1 MHGMTEQDREISK
14 CYEKIEPILNGK
26 TVNVTTKVSHLL
38 MVNAM
43 LTDMKINRIKDDQ
56 GFIDL
61 VNKYC
66 TDVYKH
72 LFKAGTMA
80 LEGKLGCLNE
90 EKITNACDRT
100 EDQ

>member
-1 MHGMTEQDREISK
+1 MTEQDREISK

-26 TVNVTTKVSHLL
+26 TINVTTKISHLL
-38 MVNAM
+38 MANAM

-72 LFKAGTMA
+72 LFKAGIMA
-80 LEGKLGCLNE
+80 AEGKFGGLNE
-90 EKITNACDRT
+90 EKTTN
-100 EDQ
+100 